1 MTSALWTCDEIA
13 AATDGELLSGDD
25 WQASGVSID
34 SRTLAKGDLFV
45 ALSVERDGHAFV
57 SNANKAGAIA
67 SIVSSDDVVGAKV
80 LVKDPLQALT
90 KLGIA
95 ARKRSN
101 ATRIAITGSVGKTSV
116 KDVLAKILTADGTT
130 HSSVQ
135 SYNNQWGVPL
145 SMARMPSNSKW
156 GVFEVG
162 TNSPGEIAFLSGVVR
177 PNIGVI
183 TRIAEAHLSGFGT
196 IEAIAREKAS
206 IWAALAPDG
215 IAVLPGSGPMV
226 DILSAQVKCF
236 GIKNLWRFG
245 TSANCDVRIVNWETA
260 ITGSSGTFDIRGQR
274 VEISAPVSGMH
285 WSEVFAAVMA
295 SAVAAGLDPQQVAQD
310 LRQVRAPDG
319 RGTLSE
325 LPLAG
330 GGVAILVD
338 DSYNANPA
346 SMKAALDTLSRFN
359 APRKLAVLGQMLELG
374 PTEARL
380 HSELSWPIE
389 QAGICKVWCV
399 GELMGHLAGKL
410 PLHRQAIVPDDI
422 DNLANSIYA
431 ELQDGDILLV
441 KGSNG
446 SGVHRVAKGLLQIA
460 MERSKEKGRN

>member
-1 MTSALWTCDEIA
+1 LPIAERTPNPVITTRLLTGIRWSLSGSALQ
-13 AATDGELLSGDD
+13 GPVPLLGL
-25 WQASGVSID
+25 QPLVNVVPPEAPV
-34 SRTLAKGDLFV
+34 LADLGRRDPAV
-45 ALSVERDGHAFV
+45 LRQGVERRLRDLEVAVKLLKGQNVRLDGVH
-57 SNANKAGAIA
+57 G
-67 SIVSSDDVVGAKV
+67 
-80 LVKDPLQALT
+80 P
-90 KLGIA
+90 
-95 ARKRSN
+95 
-101 ATRIAITGSVGKTSV
+101 
-116 KDVLAKILTADGTT
+116 
-130 HSSVQ
+130 
-135 SYNNQWGVPL
+135 
-145 SMARMPSNSKW
+145 
-156 GVFEVG
+156 
-162 TNSPGEIAFLSGVVR
+162 
-177 PNIGVI
+177 
-183 TRIAEAHLSGFGT
+183 
-196 IEAIAREKAS
+196 
-206 IWAALAPDG
+206 
-215 IAVLPGSGPMV
+215 LPGSGPMV